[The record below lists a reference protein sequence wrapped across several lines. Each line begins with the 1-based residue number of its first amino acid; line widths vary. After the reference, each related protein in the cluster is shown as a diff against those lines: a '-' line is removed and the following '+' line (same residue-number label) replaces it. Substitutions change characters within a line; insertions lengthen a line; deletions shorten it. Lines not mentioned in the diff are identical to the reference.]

1 MDNINNLPMIQKSIK
16 KNNSMTNV
24 FNSEDVNQKKS
35 IQNFGFNSS
44 SNFNKNPKDSS
55 PNRSIQI
62 GYDEEFN
69 LNSRK
74 KGIYSRENLK
84 ELYKPIITRI
94 IKKH

>member
-1 MDNINNLPMIQKSIK
+1 MDLNKYKKMYKNYWKIK
-16 KNNSMTNV
+16 
-24 FNSEDVNQKKS
+24 
-35 IQNFGFNSS
+35 
-44 SNFNKNPKDSS
+44 